1 MAHDIRLL
9 SDDQMRQFI
18 MNGYLL
24 LKTDFPQSFHEALL
38 GQLSAVYAKEGN
50 PGNNLLPRIP
60 QLQKVFDHPVV
71 KGALTS
77 VLGEGYM
84 MHSHRH
90 GHYNSSPKP
99 GGWHKDSYWGYKRMR
114 NHRPW
119 WAMIMYFPQDTPVE
133 LGPTGVMPGTQ
144 NYETRTFAADDSAG
158 EATAAGEAGTFVL
171 IHYDIW
177 HRSTANLAGRE
188 RFMLKFE
195 FMRTQAPT
203 SPSWDNREPEWT
215 PPASI
220 EPPLYPH
227 EAMWRDAWY
236 WLSGR
241 EEAGAGQGQ
250 GGAAGGGELA
260 AQVAA
265 LLETLRAGDDAARTQ
280 ASDRLAV
287 LGAAAAPYGAVAALE
302 RALADAFEPA
312 ALNAAYG
319 LARSGEAG
327 GEALLRALRHGDRA
341 VSRLAAYGLAV
352 APSAPLR
359 GLADTLGTGIVEPS
373 GRRAGHP
380 EAAGTP
386 GAADGDA
393 EDAAFHAAFA
403 LGERKDAAASAEAVQ
418 ALARL
423 ARHESARLRCAA
435 VDALGSV
442 GAWRGRGGATPDAAG
457 VEALRSALRDD
468 DAQVRFT
475 AGLALTKWG
484 AQAEEAVP
492 ELVAALEDDNRYV
505 RAHAAEALYYIGSAQ
520 AKNALLDFLRPARWC
535 PTTTPASTFY
545 P

>member
-1 MAHDIRLL
+1 MGSDIRLL
-9 SDDQMRQFI
+9 TDEQMRQFI
-18 MNGYLL
+18 TEGYLL
-24 LKTDFPQSFHEALL
+24 LKTDFSQPFHEELL
-38 GQLSAVYAKEGN
+38 LQLSEVYRSEGN

-84 MHSHRH
+84 MHAHRH
-90 GHYNSSPKP
+90 GHFNHSPKP

-119 WAMIMYFPQDTPVE
+119 WAMIMYFPQHTPVE

-144 NYETRTFAADDSAG
+144 NFETRTFDADESKG
-158 EATAAGEAGTFVL
+158 EVTAAGEAGTFVL

-177 HRSTANLAGRE
+177 HRSTANLMGLE

-195 FMRTQAPT
+195 FMRTQAP
-203 SPSWDNREPEWT
+203 SRPSWDNREPEWT
-215 PPASI
+215 TPASLAA
-220 EPPLYPH
+220 PVYPN

-241 EEAGAGQGQ
+241 AEPAAAETPAGDVPA
-250 GGAAGGGELA
+250 
-260 AQVAA
+260 VAA
-265 LLETLRAGDDAARTQ
+265 ELLERLRAGDDDARTQ

-287 LGAAAAPYGAVAALE
+287 LGAAAAPFGAVAALE
-302 RALADAFEPA
+302 RALADPFEPA

-319 LARSGEAG
+319 LARMG
-327 GEALLRALRHGDRA
+327 GDGLEALERALRHGETR
-341 VSRLAAYGLAV
+341 VSRLAAYGLSAAGGAAV
-352 APSAPLR
+352 A
-359 GLADTLGTGIVEPS
+359 GLV
-373 GRRAGHP
+373 RAL
-380 EAAGTP
+380 
-386 GAADGDA
+386 DGGS

-403 LGERKDAAASAEAVQ
+403 LGELKETAASEEAVR

-423 ARHESARLRCAA
+423 AGHASERLRCAA

-442 GAWRGRGGATPDAAG
+442 GAWSGMAAGAAEAG
-457 VEALRSALRDD
+457 VEALTRALQDA

-475 AGLALTKWG
+475 AGLALSKWG
-484 AQAEEAVP
+484 VRAEGAVP
-492 ELVAALEDDNRYV
+492 ALVASLDDDNRYV
-505 RAHAAEALYYIGSAQ
+505 RAHAAEALFYIGTTR
-520 AKNALLDFLRPARWC
+520 AKDALLDFLRPARWC
-535 PTTTPASTFY
+535 PTTTPANTFY